1 MTFIPSASSR
11 IAWRSSSGPA
21 FSEPTSARIAT
32 GSRQFAFPVSDQKIW
47 VPSLY
52 MGGLA
57 LILAVSAIRFRRGAV
72 RQIWLSIILVMSV
85 VASLGQYTSPIWA
98 ARVLEQT
105 YEKKLAD
112 IGRLDKLTDTPIRGD
127 GYLRDGDGSIY
138 WWLTT
143 VLPGFR
149 QFRFPAK
156 LFTFTTFGLAAL
168 GGIGWDSLRP
178 RRIRGPLALAS
189 FILAITLGLLAV
201 VLGERQTILNAL
213 SSVAGKIPA
222 SSFGPVDAV
231 GGYYD
236 LVRGLAHAAVVLTLA
251 LFLFFLAVR
260 RPACAGLI
268 VLVVASFDLAVA
280 NARYVGTVPQ
290 ALFDEVPEAV
300 GAIREAEPQNP
311 SPGPFRVHRMP
322 TWNPARWFSTSLT
335 DRVREFVT
343 WERATIQPKYG
354 ITEGIE
360 YTHTIGVAE
369 LFDYEWFFSG
379 FPFRIRETPGSRDR
393 HRSEAWRSGGL
404 LPQARVST
412 SGIAGTSS
420 SRFTLAVGW
429 TKTGAMR
436 HSWKTRIWSIPCCFR
451 NAAEKPRRKSGLK
464 PTTTRSARNRQ
475 AYPRA
480 WVVHD
485 SRPLPALENLTK
497 LEQGGPMQEI
507 LYNDDGIWHDSTLT
521 AFDPHR
527 LAWIEQDTRL
537 ELRPFLSGK
546 APLAGE
552 TVKVSYP
559 SPQRVELEVKL
570 DSPGIVVLADVY
582 YPGWKLTI
590 DDQPAP
596 IYKVNRLM
604 RGAAVGAG
612 SHRLAY
618 TYEPGSFQIGGI
630 FTLAGLAALVLLT
643 IYFRVRPG
651 GQRSASAGFESAGDV
666 Q

>member
-1 MTFIPSASSR
+1 M
-11 IAWRSSSGPA
+11 
-21 FSEPTSARIAT
+21 
-32 GSRQFAFPVSDQKIW
+32 
-47 VPSLY
+47 
-52 MGGLA
+52 
-57 LILAVSAIRFRRGAV
+57 
-72 RQIWLSIILVMSV
+72 
-85 VASLGQYTSPIWA
+85 
-98 ARVLEQT
+98 LEQT

-189 FILAITLGLLAV
+189 FLLAITLALLAV

-222 SSFGPVDAV
+222 SSFGPLDAV

-280 NARYVGTVPQ
+280 NSRYVGTVPQ

-300 GAIREAEPQNP
+300 RAIREAERQNR

-379 FPFRIRETPGSRDR
+379 FPFRIRER
-393 HRSEAWRSGGL
+393 L
-404 LPQARVST
+404 ARE
-412 SGIAGTSS
+412 IGT
-420 SRFTLAVGW
+420 
-429 TKTGAMR
+429 
-436 HSWKTRIWSIPCCFR
+436 
-451 NAAEKPRRKSGLK
+451 GLK
-464 PTTTRSARNRQ
+464 PGDQVVYFPRRGFDLWNSRYFILPVYPSGWMDEDRGYAAFLENTDLVYPLLLQERGREAEKKEWLEAHDYQIRRNRQ

-507 LYNDDGIWHDSTLT
+507 LFNDDGIWHDSTLT

-527 LAWIEQDTRL
+527 LAWIEQATRL

-559 SPQRVELEVKL
+559 SPQRVELEAKL
-570 DSPGIVVLADVY
+570 ESPGIVVLADVY

-604 RGAAVGAG
+604 RGAAVGQG
-612 SHRLAY
+612 SHRLVY
-618 TYEPGSFQIGGI
+618 TYEPRSFQIGGI
-630 FTLAGLAALVLLT
+630 FTLAGLAAPALLAV
-643 IYFRVRPG
+643 YFGRKATKRESPLKKRLNA
-651 GQRSASAGFESAGDV
+651 GQSPPFSGRITQNG
-666 Q
+666 